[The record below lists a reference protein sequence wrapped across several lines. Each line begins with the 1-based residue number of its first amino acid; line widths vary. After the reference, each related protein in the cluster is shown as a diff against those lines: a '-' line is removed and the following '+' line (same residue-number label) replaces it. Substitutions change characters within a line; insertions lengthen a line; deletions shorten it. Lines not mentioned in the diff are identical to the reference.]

1 MDKKRSCKVVE
12 CGREMTTRGLCGKHY
27 RQLHLGII
35 DENGATL
42 RSPKRAASWAGAVCV
57 VAGCPSP
64 VRTKGWCDK
73 HYQQFQAGNID
84 ELSRPTG
91 KQRYWHNKGY
101 RTYMRGYRK
110 VMAAK
115 GHPHADKDGYVLEHR
130 LVMEKTLGRYLEP
143 GEVVHHINGV
153 RDDNR
158 PENLQL
164 RASRADHGHGHEEM
178 RSVEAAL
185 LVLDQLVNPGMTGAD
200 MVLKKLHNLTIRL
213 TLVV

>member
-1 MDKKRSCKVVE
+1 MAKEHCKMVGCERETVSRGF
-12 CGREMTTRGLCGKHY
+12 CGRHYAQMQRGL
-27 RQLHLGII
+27 I
-35 DENGATL
+35 DENGGAL
-42 RSPKRAASWAGAVCV
+42 REPKRVPLKFQPATCRGE
-57 VAGCPSP
+57 GCADP
-64 VRTKGWCDK
+64 VKTAGWCNK
-73 HYQQFQAGNID
+73 HYLRFRSGSMD
-84 ELSRPTG
+84 ENGKPLD

-110 VMAAK
+110 VMAAE
-115 GHPHADKDGYVLEHR
+115 GHPYADKDGYVLEHR
-130 LVMEKTLGRYLEP
+130 LVMETILGRYLEP

-164 RASRADHGHGHEEM
+164 RASRADHGHGHEEVG
-178 RSVEAAL
+178 SVEEAL
-185 LVLDQLVNPGMTGAD
+185 AVLDRLVNPGMTGAD